1 MFIFSQWSFKTIEA
15 VRIEQEYREQ
25 NKGSKYTV
33 NRLKGLGEM
42 DAEETEQTLINPET
56 RTLKQITVEDISA
69 VNVLFDQLM
78 GTGVTA
84 RKKFIQEHSQEA
96 TYDI

>member
-1 MFIFSQWSFKTIEA
+1 MDKH
-15 VRIEQEYREQ
+15 V
-25 NKGSKYTV
+25 
-33 NRLKGLGEM
+33 GEM
-42 DAEETEQTLINPET
+42 DADETEQTLINPAT
-56 RTLKQITVEDISA
+56 RTLKQITVDDIEA

>member
-1 MFIFSQWSFKTIEA
+1 MPLVTMDKH
-15 VRIEQEYREQ
+15 V
-25 NKGSKYTV
+25 
-33 NRLKGLGEM
+33 GEM

-56 RTLKQITVEDISA
+56 RTLRQITVEDVSA
-69 VNVLFDQLM
+69 VNILFDQLM

-96 TYDI
+96 TYGV